1 MWILH
6 SGNHIKKLTNL
17 FHILLYISLTSNWK
31 LIPLNNLFIIVSSID
46 KVLGGFFLCDLES
59 LLNKTQSETNGLS
72 EALSIKNIA
81 RVILTIKTNIN
92 DQLILGQTG
101 ATVAYNLSANNSVGN
116 IKTKVQDENGGFKV
130 KHDNISLSRN

>member
-1 MWILH
+1 MWMLH
-6 SGNHIKKLTNL
+6 SWNHIKKLANL

-31 LIPLNNLFIIVSSID
+31 LIPLNNLFIIVLSID
-46 KVLGGFFLCDLES
+46 KVLGRFFLYDLES

-92 DQLILGQTG
+92 DQLIFCQIG
-101 ATVAYNLSANNSVGN
+101 ATVAYNLSADNS
-116 IKTKVQDENGGFKV
+116 E
-130 KHDNISLSRN
+130 